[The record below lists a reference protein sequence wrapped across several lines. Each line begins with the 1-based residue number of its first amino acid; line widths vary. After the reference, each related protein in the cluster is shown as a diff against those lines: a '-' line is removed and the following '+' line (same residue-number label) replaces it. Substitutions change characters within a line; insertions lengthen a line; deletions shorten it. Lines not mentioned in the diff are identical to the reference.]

1 MDCAACA
8 VKIENA
14 MKRVPGVSDI
24 NVSYGQ
30 ESLSLKFD
38 GDRTSSAVI
47 EGKILALGFTP
58 VGGGSHRTAASPGP
72 MGSPV
77 GSPRSSW
84 WRGRKAYLALA
95 IAAMFGIATAVAH
108 IEPAL
113 AQWAY
118 SVAALI
124 SIVPFAKRAY
134 AGAISGT
141 PFSIETLMSVAALG
155 AMLIGAAQEAAGVLL
170 LLSIGGVL

>member
-1 MDCAACA
+1 MNAPDSLKLRIEGMDCAACA

-30 ESLSLKFD
+30 ESPFLKFD
-38 GDRTSSAVI
+38 GDRTSSVVI
-47 EGKILALGFTP
+47 ERKIRALGFTP
-58 VGGGSHRTAASPGP
+58 IGGGSHRTATAAG
-72 MGSPV
+72 PV
-77 GSPRSSW
+77 GIHRSSW

-95 IAAMFGIATAVAH
+95 IAAMFGIAFAVAH
-108 IEPAL
+108 IEPAF

-134 AGAISGT
+134 LTSAN
-141 PFSIETLMSVAALG
+141 
-155 AMLIGAAQEAAGVLL
+155 
-170 LLSIGGVL
+170 